1 MKNRHYKKYV
11 RLLPVLLILGLLS
24 ACSLAS
30 QNKDTGVENGTERE
44 STMEAEAEPA
54 SEQPTE
60 PEIESEAENELQTEP
75 ESEAASEQPTEVE
88 NEGEAE
94 SELPAATES
103 ATEAESKAEPESKS
117 QEATENESEAEST
130 PATEAEAGQTDEAQV
145 REQNGYI
152 VAIDAGHQ
160 AKGNSEQEP
169 IGPGATETKA
179 KVAGGTTG
187 TTTGLKEYELTLEV
201 SLKLQT
207 ELENRGYQVVMVRT
221 TNDVD
226 ISNAERAE
234 IANEAGANAFL
245 RIHAD
250 GSDNASA
257 SGAMTICQTAN
268 NPYNG
273 ALYSASRALSDNVLS
288 ELSAATGCATR
299 NVWETDTMSG
309 INWCQVPVTIVE
321 LGFMTN
327 PTEDALMASDDYQ
340 DKMVQGLAN
349 GLDKYFGL

>member
-1 MKNRHYKKYV
+1 MKNRFGYV
-11 RLLPVLLILGLLS
+11 GVVISLLAACMLLGC
-24 ACSLAS
+24 AEP
-30 QNKDTGVENGTERE
+30 QTERQEISTQSETELE
-44 STMEAEAEPA
+44 SEMEPEHEAEP
-54 SEQPTE
+54 
-60 PEIESEAENELQTEP
+60 ESETEP
-75 ESEAASEQPTEVE
+75 ESEAELESEAEMESQ
-88 NEGEAE
+88 AE
-94 SELPAATES
+94 SESEAETES
-103 ATEAESKAEPESKS
+103 QAEPES
-117 QEATENESEAEST
+117 EAETESEQQGE
-130 PATEAEAGQTDEAQV
+130 PETEVQQV
-145 REQNGYI
+145 TETQARGQNGYI

-160 AKGNSEQEP
+160 AKGNNDPEP
-169 IGPGATETKA
+169 IGPGAAETKA

-201 SLKLQT
+201 SLKLQA
-207 ELENRGYQVVMVRT
+207 ELESRGYQVVMVRT
-221 TNDVD
+221 ANEVD

-273 ALYSASRALSDNVLS
+273 SLYSASRALSDDVLA
-288 ELSAATGCATR
+288 ELSTATGCATR
-299 NVWETDTMSG
+299 DVWETDSMSG
-309 INWCQVPVTIVE
+309 INWCQVPATIVE

>member
-1 MKNRHYKKYV
+1 MKNRHNRKYV
-11 RLLPVLLILGLLS
+11 RLLPALLILGLLT

-30 QNKDTGVENGTERE
+30 QNTDSGAEGGTERE
-44 STMEAEAEPA
+44 GIVVTETESA

-60 PEIESEAENELQTEP
+60 PEIESEAGNALRTEP
-75 ESEAASEQPTEVE
+75 EIESEAASEQPTEVE
-88 NEGEAE
+88 NEREAE
-94 SELPAATES
+94 EEMQATTENATE
-103 ATEAESKAEPESKS
+103 TENKAEPES
-117 QEATENESEAEST
+117 QTESEPPTESENT
-130 PATEAEAGQTDEAQV
+130 PATETEAGEAQV

-234 IANEAGANAFL
+234 IANQAGANAFL

-250 GSDNASA
+250 GSDNTSA
-257 SGAMTICQTAN
+257 SGAMTICQTAG

-299 NVWETDTMSG
+299 NVWETDSMSG

>member
-1 MKNRHYKKYV
+1 MKNRHYKKYA

-30 QNKDTGVENGTERE
+30 QNKDTGAESGTERE
-44 STMEAEAEPA
+44 NTVATD
-54 SEQPTE
+54 TE
-60 PEIESEAENELQTEP
+60 SESEAPE
-75 ESEAASEQPTEVE
+75 ESE
-88 NEGEAE
+88 GE
-94 SELPAATES
+94 PES
-103 ATEAESKAEPESKS
+103 ATETESKAEPESES
-117 QEATENESEAEST
+117 QTEREQQAATESESEAELPTESENT
-130 PATEAEAGQTDEAQV
+130 PATETEAGEAQV

-221 TNDVD
+221 TNDVN

-234 IANEAGANAFL
+234 IANQAGANAFL

-250 GSDNASA
+250 GSDNTSS
-257 SGAMTICQTAN
+257 SGAMTICQTAG

-299 NVWETDTMSG
+299 NVWETDSMSG

>member
-1 MKNRHYKKYV
+1 MKNRHHKKYA

-30 QNKDTGVENGTERE
+30 QNKDTGAESGTERE
-44 STMEAEAEPA
+44 NTVATD
-54 SEQPTE
+54 TE
-60 PEIESEAENELQTEP
+60 SESEAPE
-75 ESEAASEQPTEVE
+75 ESESEP
-88 NEGEAE
+88 
-94 SELPAATES
+94 ES
-103 ATEAESKAEPESKS
+103 ATETESKAEPESES
-117 QEATENESEAEST
+117 QTEREQQAAAESESEAELPTESENT
-130 PATEAEAGQTDEAQV
+130 PATETEAGEAQV

-221 TNDVD
+221 TNDVN

-234 IANEAGANAFL
+234 IANQAGANAFL

-250 GSDNASA
+250 GSDNTSA
-257 SGAMTICQTAN
+257 SGAMTICQTAG

-299 NVWETDTMSG
+299 NVWETDSMSG

-340 DKMVQGLAN
+340 NKMVQGLAN

>member
-1 MKNRHYKKYV
+1 MKNRHYKKYA

-30 QNKDTGVENGTERE
+30 QNKDTGAESGTERE
-44 STMEAEAEPA
+44 NTVATD
-54 SEQPTE
+54 TE
-60 PEIESEAENELQTEP
+60 S
-75 ESEAASEQPTEVE
+75 
-88 NEGEAE
+88 E
-94 SELPAATES
+94 SELQEEPEGEPES
-103 ATEAESKAEPESKS
+103 ATETESKAEPESES
-117 QEATENESEAEST
+117 QTEREQQAATESESEAELPTESENT
-130 PATEAEAGQTDEAQV
+130 PATETEAGEAQV

-221 TNDVD
+221 TNDVN

-234 IANEAGANAFL
+234 IANQAGANAFL

-250 GSDNASA
+250 GSDNTSA
-257 SGAMTICQTAN
+257 SVAMTICQTAG

-299 NVWETDTMSG
+299 NVWETDSMSG

>member
-1 MKNRHYKKYV
+1 MKNRHYKKYA
-11 RLLPVLLILGLLS
+11 RLLPVLLILGLLT
-24 ACSLAS
+24 ACSSTA
-30 QNKDTGVENGTERE
+30 QNKATGLESGTERE
-44 STMEAEAEPA
+44 NTVATD
-54 SEQPTE
+54 TE
-60 PEIESEAENELQTEP
+60 S
-75 ESEAASEQPTEVE
+75 
-88 NEGEAE
+88 E
-94 SELPAATES
+94 SELQEEPEGEPES
-103 ATEAESKAEPESKS
+103 ATETESKAEPESES
-117 QEATENESEAEST
+117 QTEREQQAATESESEAELPTESENT
-130 PATEAEAGQTDEAQV
+130 PATETEAGEAQV
-145 REQNGYI
+145 QEQNGYI

-221 TNDVD
+221 TNDVN

-234 IANEAGANAFL
+234 IANQAGASAFL

-250 GSDNASA
+250 GSDNTSA
-257 SGAMTICQTAN
+257 SGAMTICQTAG

-299 NVWETDTMSG
+299 NVWETDSMSG

>member
-1 MKNRHYKKYV
+1 MKNRHYKKYA

-24 ACSLAS
+24 ACSPAS
-30 QNKDTGVENGTERE
+30 QNKDTGAESGTERE
-44 STMEAEAEPA
+44 NTVATD
-54 SEQPTE
+54 TE
-60 PEIESEAENELQTEP
+60 SESEAPE
-75 ESEAASEQPTEVE
+75 ESE
-88 NEGEAE
+88 GE
-94 SELPAATES
+94 PES
-103 ATEAESKAEPESKS
+103 ATETESKAEPESES
-117 QEATENESEAEST
+117 QTEREQQAATESESEAELPTESENT
-130 PATEAEAGQTDEAQV
+130 PATETEAGEAQV

-221 TNDVD
+221 TNDVN

-234 IANEAGANAFL
+234 IANQAGANAFL

-250 GSDNASA
+250 GSDNTSA
-257 SGAMTICQTAN
+257 SGAMTICQTAG

-299 NVWETDTMSG
+299 NVWETDSMSG

-340 DKMVQGLAN
+340 NKMVQGLAN

>member
-1 MKNRHYKKYV
+1 MKNRHYKKYA
-11 RLLPVLLILGLLS
+11 RLLPVLLILGLLT
-24 ACSLAS
+24 ACSSTA
-30 QNKDTGVENGTERE
+30 QNKATGLESGTERE
-44 STMEAEAEPA
+44 NTVATD
-54 SEQPTE
+54 TE
-60 PEIESEAENELQTEP
+60 SESEAPE
-75 ESEAASEQPTEVE
+75 ESE
-88 NEGEAE
+88 GE
-94 SELPAATES
+94 PES
-103 ATEAESKAEPESKS
+103 ATETESKAEPESES
-117 QEATENESEAEST
+117 QTEREQQAAAESESEAELPTESENT
-130 PATEAEAGQTDEAQV
+130 PATETEAGEAQV

-221 TNDVD
+221 TNDVN

-234 IANEAGANAFL
+234 IANQAGASAFL

-250 GSDNASA
+250 GSDNTSA
-257 SGAMTICQTAN
+257 SGAMTICQTAG

-299 NVWETDTMSG
+299 NVWETDSMSG

>member
-1 MKNRHYKKYV
+1 MKNRHYKKYA
-11 RLLPVLLILGLLS
+11 RLLPVLLILGLLT
-24 ACSLAS
+24 ACSSTA
-30 QNKDTGVENGTERE
+30 QNKATGLESGTERE
-44 STMEAEAEPA
+44 GIVVTETESA

-60 PEIESEAENELQTEP
+60 PEI

-88 NEGEAE
+88 NEREAE
-94 SELPAATES
+94 EEMQATTENATE
-103 ATEAESKAEPESKS
+103 TENKAEPES
-117 QEATENESEAEST
+117 QTESEPPMEPEST
-130 PATEAEAGQTDEAQV
+130 PVTETEPGQIGETQE

-169 IGPGATETKA
+169 VGPGATETKA

-207 ELENRGYQVVMVRT
+207 ELEKRGYQVVMVRT
-221 TNDVD
+221 TNDVN

-250 GSDNASA
+250 GSDNTSA
-257 SGAMTICQTAN
+257 SGAMTICQTAD

-299 NVWETDTMSG
+299 NVWETDSMSG

-340 DKMVQGLAN
+340 DKIVQGLAN

>member
-1 MKNRHYKKYV
+1 MWHCHNRKTYYKNLGEHRMKNRHHKKYV
-11 RLLPVLLILGLLS
+11 RLLPVLLILGLLAS
-24 ACSLAS
+24 CSLAS
-30 QNKDTGVENGTERE
+30 QNTDTGSESGAERE
-44 STMEAEAEPA
+44 SIVVIG
-54 SEQPTE
+54 TE
-60 PEIESEAENELQTEP
+60 SEIESEAE
-75 ESEAASEQPTEVE
+75 
-88 NEGEAE
+88 
-94 SELPAATES
+94 SELPEESEREAEEEMQATTENATE
-103 ATEAESKAEPESKS
+103 TENKAE
-117 QEATENESEAEST
+117 T
-130 PATEAEAGQTDEAQV
+130 
-145 REQNGYI
+145 EQNGYI

-169 IGPGATETKA
+169 VGPGATETKA

-207 ELENRGYQVVMVRT
+207 ELEKRGYQVVMVRT
-221 TNDVD
+221 TNDVN

-250 GSDNASA
+250 GSDNTSA

-299 NVWETDTMSG
+299 NVWETDSMSG

>member
-1 MKNRHYKKYV
+1 MKNRHYKKYA

-30 QNKDTGVENGTERE
+30 QNKDTGAESGTERE
-44 STMEAEAEPA
+44 NTVATD
-54 SEQPTE
+54 TE
-60 PEIESEAENELQTEP
+60 S
-75 ESEAASEQPTEVE
+75 
-88 NEGEAE
+88 E
-94 SELPAATES
+94 SELQEEPEGEPES
-103 ATEAESKAEPESKS
+103 ATETESKAEPESES
-117 QEATENESEAEST
+117 QTEREQQAATESESEAELPTESENT
-130 PATEAEAGQTDEAQV
+130 PATETEAGEAQV

-187 TTTGLKEYELTLEV
+187 TTTGLKEYELTFEV

-221 TNDVD
+221 TNDVN

-234 IANEAGANAFL
+234 IANQAGANAFL

-250 GSDNASA
+250 GSDNTSA
-257 SGAMTICQTAN
+257 SGAMTICQTAG

-299 NVWETDTMSG
+299 NVWETDSMSG

>member
-11 RLLPVLLILGLLS
+11 RLLPVLLILGLLT
-24 ACSLAS
+24 ACSSTA
-30 QNKDTGVENGTERE
+30 QNKVPGSESGTERE
-44 STMEAEAEPA
+44 GTVITDTEPA

-60 PEIESEAENELQTEP
+60 PEIESEAGNALQTDS

-88 NEGEAE
+88 NEREAE
-94 SELPAATES
+94 EELQAATEN
-103 ATEAESKAEPESKS
+103 KAEPES
-117 QEATENESEAEST
+117 QTESEPPMEPEST
-130 PATEAEAGQTDEAQV
+130 PATETEAGQTGETQE

-207 ELENRGYQVVMVRT
+207 DLEKRGYQVVMVRT

-250 GSDNASA
+250 GSDNTSA
-257 SGAMTICQTAN
+257 SGAMTICQTAG

-299 NVWETDTMSG
+299 NVWETDSMSG

>member
-1 MKNRHYKKYV
+1 MKNRNKKYM
-11 RLLPVLLILGLLS
+11 RLLPVLLTLGLLA

-30 QNKDTGVENGTERE
+30 QNTDTGSESGAERE
-44 STMEAEAEPA
+44 SIVVIGTA
-54 SEQPTE
+54 S
-60 PEIESEAENELQTEP
+60 EIESEAE
-75 ESEAASEQPTEVE
+75 
-88 NEGEAE
+88 
-94 SELPAATES
+94 SELPEESEREAEEEMQATTENATE
-103 ATEAESKAEPESKS
+103 TENKAE
-117 QEATENESEAEST
+117 T
-130 PATEAEAGQTDEAQV
+130 
-145 REQNGYI
+145 EQNGYI

-207 ELENRGYQVVMVRT
+207 ELEKRGYQVVMVRT
-221 TNDVD
+221 TNDVN

-250 GSDNASA
+250 GSDNTSA

-299 NVWETDTMSG
+299 NVWETDSMSG

>member
-1 MKNRHYKKYV
+1 MKNRHNRKYV
-11 RLLPVLLILGLLS
+11 RLLPALLILGLLT

-30 QNKDTGVENGTERE
+30 QNTDSGAEGGTESE
-44 STMEAEAEPA
+44 STVVTETEPA

-60 PEIESEAENELQTEP
+60 PEIESEA
-75 ESEAASEQPTEVE
+75 ASEQPTEVE
-88 NEGEAE
+88 NEREAE
-94 SELPAATES
+94 EEMQATTENATE
-103 ATEAESKAEPESKS
+103 TENKVEPES
-117 QEATENESEAEST
+117 QTESEPPMEPEST
-130 PATEAEAGQTDEAQV
+130 PVTETEPGQIGETQV

-234 IANEAGANAFL
+234 IANQAGANAFL

-250 GSDNASA
+250 GSDNTSA
-257 SGAMTICQTAN
+257 SGAMTICQTAG

-299 NVWETDTMSG
+299 NVWETDSMSG

>member
-1 MKNRHYKKYV
+1 MKNRHYKKYA

-30 QNKDTGVENGTERE
+30 QNKDTGAESGTERE
-44 STMEAEAEPA
+44 NTVATD
-54 SEQPTE
+54 TE
-60 PEIESEAENELQTEP
+60 S
-75 ESEAASEQPTEVE
+75 
-88 NEGEAE
+88 E
-94 SELPAATES
+94 SELQEEPEGEPES
-103 ATEAESKAEPESKS
+103 ATETESKAEPESES
-117 QEATENESEAEST
+117 QTEREQQAATESESEAELPTESENT
-130 PATEAEAGQTDEAQV
+130 PATETEAGEAQV

-221 TNDVD
+221 TNDVN

-234 IANEAGANAFL
+234 IANQAGANAFL

-250 GSDNASA
+250 GSDNTSA
-257 SGAMTICQTAN
+257 SGAMTICQTAG

-299 NVWETDTMSG
+299 NVWETDSMSG

>member
-1 MKNRHYKKYV
+1 MKNRHHKKYV
-11 RLLPVLLILGLLS
+11 RLLLVLLILGLLS

-30 QNKDTGVENGTERE
+30 QNKDTGAESGTERE
-44 STMEAEAEPA
+44 NTVATD
-54 SEQPTE
+54 TE
-60 PEIESEAENELQTEP
+60 SESEAPE
-75 ESEAASEQPTEVE
+75 ESE
-88 NEGEAE
+88 GE
-94 SELPAATES
+94 PES
-103 ATEAESKAEPESKS
+103 ATETESKAEPESES
-117 QEATENESEAEST
+117 QTEREQQAATESESEAELPTGSENT
-130 PATEAEAGQTDEAQV
+130 PATETEAGEAQV

-221 TNDVD
+221 TNDVN

-234 IANEAGANAFL
+234 IANQAGANAFL

-250 GSDNASA
+250 GSDNTSA
-257 SGAMTICQTAN
+257 SGAMTICQTAG

-299 NVWETDTMSG
+299 NVWETDSMSG

>member
-1 MKNRHYKKYV
+1 MWHCHNRKTYYKNLGEHHMKNRHYKKYA

-30 QNKDTGVENGTERE
+30 QNKDTGAESGTERE
-44 STMEAEAEPA
+44 NTVATD
-54 SEQPTE
+54 TE
-60 PEIESEAENELQTEP
+60 S
-75 ESEAASEQPTEVE
+75 
-88 NEGEAE
+88 E
-94 SELPAATES
+94 SELQEEPEGEPES
-103 ATEAESKAEPESKS
+103 ATETESKAEPESES
-117 QEATENESEAEST
+117 QTEREQQAATESESEAELPTESENT
-130 PATEAEAGQTDEAQV
+130 PATETEAGEAQV

-221 TNDVD
+221 TNDVN

-234 IANEAGANAFL
+234 IANQAGANAFL

-250 GSDNASA
+250 GSDNTSA
-257 SGAMTICQTAN
+257 SGAMTICQTAG

-299 NVWETDTMSG
+299 NVWETDSMSG

>member
-1 MKNRHYKKYV
+1 MKNRHYKKYA
-11 RLLPVLLILGLLS
+11 RLLPVLLILGLLT
-24 ACSLAS
+24 ACSSTA
-30 QNKDTGVENGTERE
+30 QNKATGLESGTERE
-44 STMEAEAEPA
+44 GIVVTDTESA

-60 PEIESEAENELQTEP
+60 PEIESEAGNALRTEP
-75 ESEAASEQPTEVE
+75 EIESEAASEQPTEVE
-88 NEGEAE
+88 NEREAE
-94 SELPAATES
+94 EEMQATTENATE
-103 ATEAESKAEPESKS
+103 TENKAEPES
-117 QEATENESEAEST
+117 QTESEPPMEPEST
-130 PATEAEAGQTDEAQV
+130 PVTETEPGQIGEAQV

-234 IANEAGANAFL
+234 IANQAGANAFL

-250 GSDNASA
+250 GSDNTSA
-257 SGAMTICQTAN
+257 SGAMTICQTAG

-299 NVWETDTMSG
+299 NVWETDSMSG

>member
-1 MKNRHYKKYV
+1 MKNRHYKKYA

-30 QNKDTGVENGTERE
+30 QNKDTGAESGTERE
-44 STMEAEAEPA
+44 NTVATD
-54 SEQPTE
+54 TE
-60 PEIESEAENELQTEP
+60 S
-75 ESEAASEQPTEVE
+75 
-88 NEGEAE
+88 E
-94 SELPAATES
+94 SELQEEPEGEPES
-103 ATEAESKAEPESKS
+103 ATETESKAEPESES
-117 QEATENESEAEST
+117 QTEREQQAATESESEAELPTESENT
-130 PATEAEAGQTDEAQV
+130 PATETEAGEAQV

-160 AKGNSEQEP
+160 ANGNSEQEP

-221 TNDVD
+221 TNDVN

-234 IANEAGANAFL
+234 IANQAGANAFL

-250 GSDNASA
+250 GSDNTSA
-257 SGAMTICQTAN
+257 SGAMTICQTAG

-299 NVWETDTMSG
+299 NVWETDSMSG